1 MRAVNKT
8 PLIQAI
14 FLYVLILSA
23 SITSL
28 SQGQDSS
35 KYFVLDNGLKV
46 FLLEK
51 HALPL
56 VNIVAAVNLGSKD
69 ETEDTNG
76 LAHLLEHAILFRG
89 TEFRSSSEIGQDIR
103 HHGAFFNAHT
113 GEDISIFEISLPI
126 EYADFALE
134 NQKKILFNLKLS
146 QETLDQEK
154 EVILEEISQ
163 VQDDPEKYATSLV
176 FQNLFKGHPYQRPV
190 YGTHEAIKAATVE
203 KLEAFYKRYFIPG
216 NCALAVVGDLSL
228 KDMEEKVKNT
238 FGKIKGEAFTPS
250 KFDKVIPLEKSVD
263 LVEEMDV
270 KEGYLVIGLNAPDYN
285 HPDQYT
291 IDILTEIIG
300 RGINPLL
307 NSVLRGRRDLTQT
320 ISMSYNAQLYGGI
333 ILIYLGGDSKN
344 LNAAKREATSFL
356 KQLRNE
362 NFSKEDFPG
371 EEQMFVFDFLESAKN
386 QIKFNAEQSQEKGLT
401 LAAMLARY
409 MLLHRDSTPGSY
421 LENIMRINSS
431 DLRKIAAKYF
441 SKGEYVTVSIVP
453 KKKS

>member
-8 PLIQAI
+8 SLLQAVFLCFLII
-14 FLYVLILSA
+14 SA
-23 SITSL
+23 SSTSL

-46 FLLEK
+46 FLLER
-51 HALPL
+51 HTLPL

-76 LAHLLEHAILFRG
+76 LAHLLEHAILYRG

-103 HHGAFFNAHT
+103 CHGAFFNAHT
-113 GEDISIFEISLPI
+113 GEDVSLFEISLPA
-126 EYADFALE
+126 EYTDFGLE
-134 NQKKILFNLKLS
+134 NQKEILFNLKLS
-146 QETLDQEK
+146 QETLDKEK

-163 VQDDPEKYATSLV
+163 IQDDPEKHATSLV

-190 YGTHEAIKAATVE
+190 YGTREAIKAATVE
-203 KLEAFYKRYFIPG
+203 KLEAFSKRYFVPA
-216 NCALAVVGDLSL
+216 NCALAAVGDLSL

-238 FGKIKGEAFTPS
+238 FGIIKSEAFSPS
-250 KFDKVIPLEKSVD
+250 KFDKVTPLEKSVD

-285 HPDQYT
+285 HPDQYAV
-291 IDILTEIIG
+291 DILTEILG

-307 NSVLRGRRDLTQT
+307 NSVLRGRRDLIQT
-320 ISMSYNAQLYGGI
+320 VSMSYNAQLYGGI
-333 ILIYLGGDSKN
+333 ILIYLGGDPKN
-344 LNAAKREATSFL
+344 LKAAKREATSFL

-371 EEQMFVFDFLESAKN
+371 QEQMFVFDFLESAKN

-401 LAAMLARY
+401 LASMLARY
-409 MLLHRDSTPGSY
+409 LLLHEDSKSENY
-421 LENIMRINSS
+421 LENIRRIDSS
-431 DLRKIAAKYF
+431 DLRKAATKYF

-453 KKKS
+453 QKKS

>member
-8 PLIQAI
+8 ALIQVI
-14 FLYVLILSA
+14 FLWLLLLST
-23 SITSL
+23 SIFSL
-28 SQGQDSS
+28 AQGQDSS

-51 HALPL
+51 HTLPL

-69 ETEDTNG
+69 ETEDTSG
-76 LAHLLEHAILFRG
+76 LAHLLEHAILYRG

-103 HHGAFFNAHT
+103 CHGAFFNART
-113 GEDISIFEISLPI
+113 GEDFSIFEISLPT

-134 NQKKILFNLKLS
+134 NQKEILFNSKLS
-146 QETLDQEK
+146 QKALDQEK
-154 EVILEEISQ
+154 EVVLEEISQ

-176 FQNLFKGHPYQRPV
+176 FQNLFRGHPYQSPI
-190 YGTHEAIKAATVE
+190 YGTREAVKAATVE
-203 KLEAFYKRYFIPG
+203 KLEAFYKRYFVPA
-216 NCALAVVGDLSL
+216 NCTLALVGDLNL
-228 KDMEEKVKNT
+228 KDMREKVKNT
-238 FGKIKGEAFTPS
+238 FGKIKSEAFTPS
-250 KFDKVIPLEKSVD
+250 KFDKVTPLEKSVD

-270 KEGYLVIGLNAPDYN
+270 KEGYLVIGLNGPDYN
-285 HPDQYT
+285 HPDQYA
-291 IDILTEIIG
+291 INILTEIIG

-307 NSVLRGRRDLTQT
+307 NSVLRGRMDLIQT
-320 ISMSYNAQLYGGI
+320 IRMSYNAQLYGGI
-333 ILIYLGGDSKN
+333 ILIYLRGDPKN

-356 KQLRNE
+356 KKLRNE

-371 EEQMFVFDFLESAKN
+371 EERIFAFDFLESAKN

-401 LAAMLARY
+401 LAAMLAQY
-409 MLLHRDSTPGSY
+409 LLLHGDFTSENY
-421 LENIMRINSS
+421 LENIMRISSS

-453 KKKS
+453 QKKS